1 MTDELRWI
9 LLGVGALL
17 IVGLWL
23 WESVR
28 ARRKP
33 LADDAFNVTPPV
45 QRPATTTGPGGVYRA
60 TPPQN
65 AAEPSWEEPRWSAPE
80 PEAFDIPDIHV
91 EDDLPPLEP
100 PVVELPDHHSVE
112 STPALPVITP
122 SGSAYDRPRGGA
134 GVAEPFAPATAS
146 AASVTAAP
154 VSVAPVSATPVR
166 PASAAPMRPAASP
179 VVPPVAPPV
188 ATPVATPAPPVP
200 EQRSRPAA
208 PPRQKIIALRLVGA
222 TANARFSGTDLRGA
236 LEAEGLV
243 FGRYHIFHR
252 ELEEGRLLFSVASLI
267 EPGSFELR
275 EMAAQEFPGVSLFAV
290 LPGTV
295 QGTEVLDELVGC
307 GRRLASR
314 LGGVLQDER
323 RQPLTALRAME
334 LRDEVDAFDRSLCAG
349 GADDAD

>member
-23 WESVR
+23 WESLR

-45 QRPATTTGPGGVYRA
+45 QRPGTTTGPGGVYRA
-60 TPPQN
+60 TPPPS
-65 AAEPSWEEPRWSAPE
+65 AAEPVWEEPRWSAPE
-80 PEAFDIPDIHV
+80 PEPFDIPDIHV

-112 STPALPVITP
+112 STSALPVITP

-134 GVAEPFAPATAS
+134 VAAEPTPRLEAATGSAPAAPAVSTPA
-146 AASVTAAP
+146 AAP
-154 VSVAPVSATPVR
+154 AVSTP
-166 PASAAPMRPAASP
+166 AAP
-179 VVPPVAPPV
+179 
-188 ATPVATPAPPVP
+188 T
-200 EQRSRPAA
+200 A
-208 PPRQKIIALRLVGA
+208 PPRQKIVALRLVGA
-222 TANARFSGTDLRGA
+222 SANARFSGAALRSA

-252 ELEEGRLLFSVASLI
+252 ELEEGQLLFSVASLI

-275 EMAAQEFPGVSLFAV
+275 EMATQEFPGISLFAV
-290 LPGTV
+290 LPGAV
-295 QGTEVLDELVGC
+295 EGTQVVDELVTC
-307 GRRLASR
+307 GRRLAGR
-314 LGGVLQDER
+314 LDGLLQDER
-323 RQPLTALRAME
+323 RQPLTALRVME
-334 LRDEVDAFDRSLCAG
+334 LRAEVDAFDRSLFAG
-349 GADDAD
+349 GTDDAD